1 MTLGLAHL
9 AEKAA
14 GPGRSSAGRAPFRHR
29 PMSGRGGVAQHSS
42 REAAYQFCI
51 GALRD
56 SGTVCDESFEKVS
69 TKCIRAHQL
78 RACGDSEPS
87 LYVSYKLDLDSRL
100 RLRLQALREHLWR
113 LPSRYAAEVESAEDV
128 ATHLRLLEEVRRD
141 SSRVAV
147 AARAVSVGGDAAAAR
162 DAAAA
167 GSPPAHNTPD
177 SPGGVKLGSSTG
189 KRPPTFG
196 SSLNLLALEDQS
208 PVASSGLRGEGGGNS
223 ALVCHELAVA
233 AGNRPRLLSNLTAIF
248 GEIGLNINEAHV
260 FCTDD
265 GFALDVFVVD
275 GWHTEEPEGLQDTL
289 TRLMQAPP
297 TPGGAPAPVASPP
310 AAQPPPEAKTGA
322 NDWEVDPNRLTFL
335 DKVASGSFGD
345 LFRGMYNG
353 QEVAIKVLRLA
364 QHNDQAH
371 LIREFTQELS
381 GELRCQLGVHCPE
394 LLPLGQATHVTS
406 FTAVLRKVRHKNVVQ
421 LIGASTTPPK
431 LCIVTE
437 FMRRGSL
444 LVSGTCVLG
453 HMLSRETS
461 TQLIRQA
468 IGNLTSRSFSGLLA
482 SSTPA

>member
-1 MTLGLAHL
+1 MSVEIGLGTTR
-9 AEKAA
+9 K
-14 GPGRSSAGRAPFRHR
+14 SSAAATGGISRSLASGFVSGSSGRARAPFRNR
-29 PMSGRGGVAQHSS
+29 ALMSNARGGAAQHSS
-42 REAAYQFCI
+42 REAAYQFCLA
-51 GALRD
+51 ALREA
-56 SGTVCDESFEKVS
+56 GTTCDETFEK
-69 TKCIRAHQL
+69 
-78 RACGDSEPS
+78 
-87 LYVSYKLDLDSRL
+87 
-100 RLRLQALREHLWR
+100 ALREHLWR

-128 ATHLRLLEEVRRD
+128 ATHLRLLDEVRRD
-141 SSRVAV
+141 PARVAV
-147 AARAVSVGGDAAAAR
+147 SVRAVSVGGDAAR

-167 GSPPAHNTPD
+167 SSPPSLNTPD

-196 SSLNLLALEDQS
+196 SSLNLLALEEHS
-208 PVASSGLRGEGGGNS
+208 PAATSGLRGEGGGNPQ
-223 ALVCHELAVA
+223 LVCHELAVA

-289 TRLMQAPP
+289 SRLLQIPA
-297 TPGGAPAPVASPP
+297 TPAQP
-310 AAQPPPEAKTGA
+310 AAAAPPPEPQPAPDSKAGA

-381 GELRCQLGVHCPE
+381 GAISPPHTFVHALVRLWGVYARLRPRQ
-394 LLPLGQATHVTS
+394 
-406 FTAVLRKVRHKNVVQ
+406 TA
-421 LIGASTTPPK
+421 
-431 LCIVTE
+431 
-437 FMRRGSL
+437 
-444 LVSGTCVLG
+444 
-453 HMLSRETS
+453 
-461 TQLIRQA
+461 
-468 IGNLTSRSFSGLLA
+468 
-482 SSTPA
+482 